1 MILRKTKLNLFT
13 IYKMTK
19 FWFIINYKNPFPLQK
34 AKQQLRPI
42 EILPWEN
49 IQSRTINT
57 S

>member
-1 MILRKTKLNLFT
+1 MLPTVQFQNFN
-13 IYKMTK
+13 
-19 FWFIINYKNPFPLQK
+19 FNYKIPFPLQK
-34 AKQQLRPI
+34 PKQQLRPI